1 MPGTMKRS
9 VFSGIPSL
17 DDAKHYQSMRG
28 GDNQISYTET
38 GDMVIP
44 PEVQQANPALM
55 MAAIKT
61 FRDLGANPN
70 QYISGHPEGSYNPD
84 TQAQEF
90 AWYDDLLTN
99 ASTYTQKAAN
109 FVANNDLAKAALT
122 GTVTAAGAKLAG
134 ADTKGALAA
143 GAGAG
148 LGYYAGDK
156 LSTGFNNLDNNKGFF
171 DPKAKTNYTSKTVGE
186 SLANLGKS
194 INYGALSGAAGLG
207 TTALAM
213 FGTPQSQLNDLQLAP
228 TKDLSLAPMSP
239 VPNYLKM
246 AQNQQANLSATL
258 PQNLPIA
265 PMTPAALKGTSGVSF
280 KKKVKDRDTGRF
292 SYVDANENNDAGSFS
307 RALNSKSRRKGFGG
321 SLIFA

>member
-1 MPGTMKRS
+1 MNKG

-17 DDAKHYQSMRG
+17 DDAKHYESMRG

-61 FRDLGANPN
+61 FRDMGANPN

-90 AWYDDLLTN
+90 AWYDDLLKT
-99 ASTYTQKAAN
+99 AGDYTQTAAN

-156 LSTGFNNLDNNKGFF
+156 LSTGFDNLSNNKGFF
-171 DPKAKTNYTSKTVGE
+171 DSKPATNYTSTTVGQ
-186 SLANLGKS
+186 SLGNLGKS

-207 TTALAM
+207 TIGLAM
-213 FGTPQSQLNDLQLAP
+213 FGKPEMGEDLQLGKTQALKLAAIAP
-228 TKDLSLAPMSP
+228 P
-239 VPNYLKM
+239 PNYLDM
-246 AQNQQANLSATL
+246 PGNEQANLSATL

-265 PMTPAALKGTSGVSF
+265 PMTPSALGAKGVSF

-292 SYVDANENNDAGSFS
+292 NYVDADNSNDAGAFS
-307 RALNSKSRRKGFGG
+307 RSLNSKSRRKGFGG
-321 SLIFA
+321 GIIFA